1 MNTSITDE
9 STFTQS
15 LNDFLNEEDDALET
29 SVSEESSSN
38 LNVMSPN
45 APLNTPFS
53 GRICFYNKINL
64 FLDTSQRRI
73 AFLFDSSLTAFLMMG
88 NLSSN
93 LKNHAVT
100 LFEVGRLG
108 DDAVDNFIA
117 ELGNINFFAEGE
129 AQRYSEH
136 AKNLMHTIRNLRA
149 LSENGIDLIRGES
162 LMSLDKRGRE
172 RIIQKS
178 YRSVFY

>member
-9 STFTQS
+9 SLTQS
-15 LNDFLNEEDDALET
+15 ISDFTLSFTNDEDDNMET
-29 SVSEESSSN
+29 SMTGEPSN
-38 LNVMSPN
+38 MTITSPN

-53 GRICFYNKINL
+53 
-64 FLDTSQRRI
+64 DTSQRRI

-100 LFEVGRLG
+100 LFEVGKLS
-108 DDAVDNFIA
+108 DNDVENFIA
-117 ELGNINFFAEGE
+117 ELANINFFAEGE

-136 AKNLMHTIRNLRA
+136 AKNLMSTIKIIRG

-162 LMSLDKRGRE
+162 LMSLDNRGRE
-172 RIIQKS
+172 RIVQKS
-178 YRSVFY
+178 YRLFSF